1 MDHNQVGWYQSTY
14 MGSYCTH
21 ELIQTQFEYQEN
33 IGDNA
38 VVVLYDPLRTTHG
51 SFSLKAYRLTDRFM
65 ELYRVEKFLLPKCV
79 DRRRGCVCVW
89 GACTSRY
96 RRVLDTSS
104 SMKGT
109 PIASSEIF
117 EEVPIRIHNP
127 PLARALLFEM
137 EDKAVAAPVDF
148 DRLNLNTSAFLEK
161 KMQFLIEQ
169 VEDLADW
176 QGYASRWERKLSQ
189 QQQQQQMWIMKRV
202 RCAVPC
208 TCGHQGVPALTATV
222 AVIAESGE
230 RAAEGPRRAI
240 VAGDGL
246 QLGHLQAHLR
256 SDEDRPP
263 GCFAHHCT
271 DRQLLPRNQQLCWPE
286 LQQAVPGGQV
296 ERRRPVGVA
305 CTMNGD
311 DNTESGCS

>member
-1 MDHNQVGWYQSTY
+1 
-14 MGSYCTH
+14 
-21 ELIQTQFEYQEN
+21 
-33 IGDNA
+33 
-38 VVVLYDPLRTTHG
+38 
-51 SFSLKAYRLTDRFM
+51 
-65 ELYRVEKFLLPKCV
+65 
-79 DRRRGCVCVW
+79 
-89 GACTSRY
+89 
-96 RRVLDTSS
+96 
-104 SMKGT
+104 MKGT

-202 RCAVPC
+202 RCAVAC

-222 AVIAESGE
+222 TVIAESGE
-230 RAAEGPRRAI
+230 
-240 VAGDGL
+240 
-246 QLGHLQAHLR
+246 
-256 SDEDRPP
+256 
-263 GCFAHHCT
+263 
-271 DRQLLPRNQQLCWPE
+271 
-286 LQQAVPGGQV
+286 
-296 ERRRPVGVA
+296 
-305 CTMNGD
+305 
-311 DNTESGCS
+311 